1 MKQYLDLLRRIKA
14 EGVVRGDRTGT
25 GTKGVFGHQMRFDL
39 SEGFPLLTTKKVFL
53 KGVIHELLW
62 FLAGD
67 TNIKYLVDNG
77 VHIWDN
83 DAFRYYNELCVR
95 HGVLPVDR
103 DTFLRAAQ
111 DGVESP
117 VEGYRFGDLN
127 HVYGYQW
134 RSWPKPDGR
143 FIDQIAQ
150 AVELIRHNPES
161 RRIIGENIL
170 RTGYCIVPR
179 LVKPELHPE
188 QGTVW
193 QWIYDNDKEVY
204 GQFTPVYMRHGAGAL
219 RRLDEQSLEE
229 INKIFEVSGGKEM
242 FDSIEEHSDRKAREL
257 GYGEGADQQYMMDVF
272 LHNNNEHY

>member
-95 HGVLPVDR
+95 HGVLPS
-103 DTFLRAAQ
+103 T
-111 DGVESP
+111 GI
-117 VEGYRFGDLN
+117 
-127 HVYGYQW
+127 
-134 RSWPKPDGR
+134 RSC
-143 FIDQIAQ
+143 
-150 AVELIRHNPES
+150 VRHRTVSN
-161 RRIIGENIL
+161 RRSKGIGSA
-170 RTGYCIVPR
+170 T
-179 LVKPELHPE
+179 
-188 QGTVW
+188 
-193 QWIYDNDKEVY
+193 
-204 GQFTPVYMRHGAGAL
+204 
-219 RRLDEQSLEE
+219 
-229 INKIFEVSGGKEM
+229 
-242 FDSIEEHSDRKAREL
+242 
-257 GYGEGADQQYMMDVF
+257 
-272 LHNNNEHY
+272 